1 MHATLTTKGQVTLPK
16 ALRDKLQL
24 SAGDR
29 IEFIVDEDNAARLVV
44 KHASVT
50 RLKGILPPPS
60 QPVSLADM
68 DTAIET
74 GARGS

>member
-1 MHATLTTKGQVTLPK
+1 VHSTLTSKGQVTLPK

-44 KHASVT
+44 KHASIT
-50 RLKGILPPPS
+50 RLRGMLPTPA

-68 DTAIET
+68 DKAIET

>member
-1 MHATLTTKGQVTLPK
+1 MHTTLTTKGQVTLPK

-60 QPVSLADM
+60 HPVSLADM

-74 GARGS
+74 GARGW